1 MRTKYD
7 LSALGP
13 DVVYV
18 KAVPVESL
26 PPEVREQAGD
36 REVIFAVHDA
46 EGTQL
51 ALVADRQLA
60 SATASLEQ
68 ARADAQRQRWLQRP
82 PQCVKQGL
90 ACG

>member
-18 KAVPVESL
+18 KPVAVETL

-36 REVIFAVHDA
+36 LEVIFAVHDA
-46 EGTQL
+46 EGTQI
-51 ALVADRQLA
+51 ALVSDRRLA
-60 SATASLEQ
+60 FSL
-68 ARADAQRQRWLQRP
+68 ARQHDTVPMTVL
-82 PQCVKQGL
+82 
-90 ACG
+90 

>member
-13 DVVYV
+13 NVVYV
-18 KAVPVESL
+18 KAVPVDSL

-36 REVIFAVHDA
+36 LDVIFSVHDA

-51 ALVADRQLA
+51 ALVADRRLA
-60 SATASLEQ
+60 FSL
-68 ARADAQRQRWLQRP
+68 ARQHDKVP
-82 PQCVKQGL
+82 MNVH
-90 ACG
+90 